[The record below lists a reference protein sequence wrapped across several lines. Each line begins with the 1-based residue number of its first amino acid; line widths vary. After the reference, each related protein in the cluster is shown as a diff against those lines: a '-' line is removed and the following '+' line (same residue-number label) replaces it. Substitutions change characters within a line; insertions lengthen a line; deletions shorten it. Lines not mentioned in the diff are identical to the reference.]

1 MKCRSVGGK
10 YIDGE
15 CRKYYV
21 KLNNLIVN
29 SNFANGISKWFS
41 NDGAYL
47 ESVNNSVATINCSN
61 GKSTC
66 GIYQQPLE
74 KSIIG
79 HKYYGLQKI
88 KSSTS
93 TQKVWVGIESTSFA
107 YNGTLKQNEWY
118 SVSYEFLYND
128 ELKTIVN
135 NYQHA
140 FVFYIQ
146 SEFNNKFYIENPIY
160 VDLTLMFGSG
170 NEPSKEWCDK
180 NLNRYIEYSEN
191 GIKTPI
197 SSINYTGNTSYY
209 DVIDI
214 SK

>member
-29 SNFANGISKWFS
+29 SNFANGISKWFL

-47 ESVNNSVATINCSN
+47 EAVNNNVATINCSN
-61 GKSTC
+61 GKINC
-66 GIYQQPLE
+66 GIYHLPLE

-88 KSSTS
+88 KSSIS

-107 YNGTLKQNEWY
+107 YIGTLKQNE
-118 SVSYEFLYND
+118 
-128 ELKTIVN
+128 
-135 NYQHA
+135 
-140 FVFYIQ
+140 
-146 SEFNNKFYIENPIY
+146 
-160 VDLTLMFGSG
+160 
-170 NEPSKEWCDK
+170 
-180 NLNRYIEYSEN
+180 
-191 GIKTPI
+191 
-197 SSINYTGNTSYY
+197 
-209 DVIDI
+209 
-214 SK
+214 